1 MIATIILNPVAAV
14 LYLIH
19 LGVNIAQLF
28 LLVQLILTW
37 KRPAWLV
44 TFGEIGKPITAAM
57 THAVTSHLKGRLRG
71 RKLTERGNLLLC
83 TGLLTLT
90 DLIIRYA
97 SLALLVAPQG

>member
-19 LGVNIAQLF
+19 MGVNIAQLF
-28 LLVQLILTW
+28 LLVHLVLIW

-44 TFGEIGKPITAAM
+44 SFGTIGKPITAAM

-71 RKLTERGNLLLC
+71 RKLTERGKLLFC
-83 TGLLTLT
+83 IGLLTLA
-90 DLIIRYA
+90 DLCVA
-97 SLALLVAPQG
+97 AL